1 MTSAKPKIRVLIA
14 DDHHIFRK
22 GVISILSGDDSFEL
36 AAEAADGIEALEK
49 IRTLKPDI
57 ALLDLDMPGLNGLEV
72 ARAVFSDKLPVKTAI
87 LTMHKEKEYFSGAMD
102 LNVKAFLLKDKISDD
117 LIECLKTIN
126 EGDYFISPQISTYLV
141 EKEEKPKWTDSLT
154 NTEMQVLKLVSENMT
169 SHSIAEKL
177 FKSVRTIE
185 NHRNNICKKLGLSGQ
200 HALLLFAI
208 ENKHHL

>member
-1 MTSAKPKIRVLIA
+1 MTKTKPKIRVLIA

-22 GVISILSGDDSFEL
+22 GVISILNGDDSFEL
-36 AAEAADGIEALEK
+36 AAEAADGTEALEK
-49 IRTLKPDI
+49 IRALKPDI

-72 ARAVFSDKLPVKTAI
+72 ARAVFADNLPVKTAI
-87 LTMHKEKEYFSGAMD
+87 LTMHKEKEYFSGAME

-117 LIECLKTIN
+117 LIECLKTVN
-126 EGDYFISPQISTYLV
+126 EGNYFISPQISTYLV
-141 EKEEKPKWTDSLT
+141 DKDPKPKWTESLT
-154 NTEMQVLKLVSENMT
+154 HTEMQVLKLVGENLT
-169 SHSIAEKL
+169 SHQIAEKL